1 MRGNEQAGRSEI
13 RVRVFGRL
21 VRRVGLMALVMCVV
35 GVASPFAS
43 TDAASSSSRV
53 RLLARQAKPLVRTGR
68 LRSPTFARLLEEIER
83 SSVIVLVD
91 IAAVGEG
98 GGRAGALHFLTSGAG
113 GARVLHVRLYPQ
125 SATWIG
131 SITQQ
136 VALIAAL
143 GHELQHALEVDA
155 QAGVQ
160 SPAAFA
166 AMYRAA
172 GRRVRLQHGEEFE
185 TQAAVR
191 IGRQVERELLGSAT
205 DVAPLLACDEL

>member
-1 MRGNEQAGRSEI
+1 MRGNAQAGRSEI

-21 VRRVGLMALVMCVV
+21 VRRVGLVALVMCV

-43 TDAASSSSRV
+43 TDAAASSSRV

-91 IAAVGEG
+91 IAPVGEG
-98 GGRAGALHFLTSGAG
+98 GGRAGALHFLTSSAS

-125 SATWIG
+125 SATWLG
-131 SITQQ
+131 SIAQQ
-136 VALIAAL
+136 VTLIAAL

-166 AMYRAA
+166 AMYRTA

-185 TQAAVR
+185 TEAAVR
-191 IGRQVERELLGSAT
+191 IGRQVERELLGGSVDAME
-205 DVAPLLACDEL
+205 VLACGEL